1 MPRAVSR
8 SGTDCL
14 GSNMSK
20 YKVSVSFQGT
30 AVLEI
35 NAESSEEARIA
46 ASEMTVDDLARPS
59 HSDIVTLKVMAK
71 EIILASSLS
80 GEDNEMSESTPQ
92 KPRPS
97 GWYRPR

>member
-1 MPRAVSR
+1 MP
-8 SGTDCL
+8 
-14 GSNMSK
+14 K
-20 YKVSVSFQGT
+20 YKVSVSFSGT

-35 NAESSEEARIA
+35 SAESPEGARIA
-46 ASEMTVDDLARPS
+46 ASEMTVDDLTRPS
-59 HSDIVTLKVMAK
+59 HSDISTLKVMAK

-80 GEDNEMSESTPQ
+80 GENDETAENAPR

>member
-1 MPRAVSR
+1 M
-8 SGTDCL
+8 
-14 GSNMSK
+14 MQK

-35 NAESSEEARIA
+35 EAGSPEEARIA
-46 ASEMTVDDLARPS
+46 AGEMTVGDLARPA
-59 HSDIVTLKVMAK
+59 HSDILTLKVMAK

-80 GEDNEMSESTPQ
+80 GEDESQSEAPR

-97 GWYRPR
+97 GWYRPH

>member
-1 MPRAVSR
+1 MAQ
-8 SGTDCL
+8 
-14 GSNMSK
+14 K

-35 NAESSEEARIA
+35 EADSPEEARIA
-46 ASEMTVDDLARPS
+46 AGEMTVGDLARPA
-59 HSDIVTLKVMAK
+59 HSDISTLKVMAK
-71 EIILASSLS
+71 EIILSSALS
-80 GEDNEMSESTPQ
+80 GEEGVSSENTPR

>member
-1 MPRAVSR
+1 MP
-8 SGTDCL
+8 
-14 GSNMSK
+14 K
-20 YKVSVSFQGT
+20 YKVSVSFSGT
-30 AVLEI
+30 AVLEL
-35 NAESSEEARIA
+35 NAESPEEARIA

-59 HSDIVTLKVMAK
+59 HSDISTLKVMAK

-80 GEDNEMSESTPQ
+80 GENNETAENAPR

>member
-1 MPRAVSR
+1 MVQ
-8 SGTDCL
+8 
-14 GSNMSK
+14 K

-35 NAESSEEARIA
+35 EAESPEDARIA
-46 ASEMTVDDLARPS
+46 ASEMTAGDLARPA
-59 HSDIVTLKVMAK
+59 HSDISTLKVMAK

-80 GEDNEMSESTPQ
+80 GEDEAQAEAPR

-97 GWYRPR
+97 GWYRPH

>member
-1 MPRAVSR
+1 M
-8 SGTDCL
+8 L
-14 GSNMSK
+14 QK

-35 NAESSEEARIA
+35 EAGSPEEARLA
-46 ASEMTVDDLARPS
+46 AADMTVGDLARPA
-59 HSDIVTLKVMAK
+59 HSDISTLKVMAK

-80 GEDNEMSESTPQ
+80 GEDEAVSENAPR

-97 GWYRPR
+97 GWYRPH

>member
-1 MPRAVSR
+1 MP
-8 SGTDCL
+8 
-14 GSNMSK
+14 K
-20 YKVSVSFQGT
+20 YKVSVSFSGT

-35 NAESSEEARIA
+35 NAESPEEARIA

-59 HSDIVTLKVMAK
+59 HSDISTLKVMAK
-71 EIILASSLS
+71 EIILTSSLS
-80 GEDNEMSESTPQ
+80 GENNEIAENAPR

>member
-1 MPRAVSR
+1 MGHP
-8 SGTDCL
+8 
-14 GSNMSK
+14 MKQK

-35 NAESSEEARIA
+35 EADSPEDARIA
-46 ASEMTVDDLARPS
+46 AAEMTVGDLARPA
-59 HSDIVTLKVMAK
+59 HSDISTLKVMAK

-80 GEDNEMSESTPQ
+80 GEDEAQSENAPR

-97 GWYRPR
+97 GWYRPH